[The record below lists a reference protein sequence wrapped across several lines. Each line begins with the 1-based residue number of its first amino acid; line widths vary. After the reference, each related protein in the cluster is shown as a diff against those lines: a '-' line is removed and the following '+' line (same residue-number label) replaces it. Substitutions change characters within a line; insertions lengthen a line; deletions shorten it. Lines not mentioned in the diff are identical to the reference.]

1 MQEKFKLIAK
11 VDTDNIES
19 IIKNAG
25 IIFPNPGL
33 SFFRAVYAN
42 VSGIAN
48 KNGVSLAS
56 SVKKDVP
63 QLIGQQCNWEHSRR
77 GACGSI
83 LHSFVNKNDEIEIV
97 FSIYKT
103 LYPNEFEYMT
113 ELMAINEVNVSFELR
128 VNTEDVVT
136 KQDGTR
142 EVQHCEF
149 DGVGILLDN
158 NPAYPE
164 AHVYEQANIDKLREQ
179 DLVFAK
185 CFKGEDRIQQFEG
198 SHWTAKY
205 INTLPDT
212 SFAVI
217 EPSFLEG
224 ETQDKRARHL
234 PYKDHKGNVNEA
246 HYRFALRKMDKIQ
259 AFTDSITNN
268 ELINTAQNVLNNLAI
283 SFNKEDIKVDKKA
296 NEELLAKLKADVLA
310 EFGEEAITGWTDE
323 DYTDEKIQAYRE
335 SLKSPGKKGD
345 CGGEPKV
352 GKPGDDKPVK
362 KADVEAKEKADVEA
376 KEKADV
382 EAKEKADVEAK
393 EKADVEAKEKA
404 DVEAKEKAD
413 VEAKEKADVEAK
425 EKADVEAKEKADVE
439 AKEKADASMNEVTN
453 RQSVYDITYNDDG
466 SMEIIETRNE
476 EVIVD
481 GEKVMEEKVI
491 RITVYAMES
500 VDAIKADYEAQLVAK
515 DEEIE
520 TIKTSAKIVAELRAE
535 LDDYASEL
543 SDEDLLSED
552 KVKIA
557 RLTKEIDVLNAKTN
571 TDSTVV
577 KKEVKIAKKEVKIAK
592 KEVKIAKKEDK
603 KVLETGHVASESTD
617 DDKGAMTAYI
627 KERHAV
633 ITAKR

>member
-259 AFTDSITNN
+259 AFTDSITND

-362 KADVEAKEKADVEA
+362 KAD
-376 KEKADV
+376 
-382 EAKEKADVEAK
+382 
-393 EKADVEAKEKA
+393 
-404 DVEAKEKAD
+404 
-413 VEAKEKADVEAK
+413 
-425 EKADVEAKEKADVE
+425 
-439 AKEKADASMNEVTN
+439 ASMNEVTN

-500 VDAIKADYEAQLVAK
+500 VDALKADYEAQLIVK

-592 KEVKIAKKEDK
+592 KEDK
-603 KVLETGHVASESTD
+603 KVLETGHVASESID
-617 DDKGAMTAYI
+617 DDKEAMKAFI
-627 KERHAV
+627 KEKHAV
-633 ITAKR
+633 ITAKN

>member
-413 VEAKEKADVEAK
+413 
-425 EKADVEAKEKADVE
+425 
-439 AKEKADASMNEVTN
+439 ASMNEVTN

-592 KEVKIAKKEDK
+592 KEDK